1 MLTVNKGIRTATVES
16 CLGSLYIDDY
26 RNSFG
31 IDPKYLCDFFEAYE
45 IWLEEDFLEDSD
57 DALKEWYEYNQ
68 EPITIDNLIKKPI
81 NEH

>member
-1 MLTVNKGIRTATVES
+1 MIHNVGMSMAAL
-16 CLGSLYIDDY
+16 SLIF
-26 RNSFG
+26 S
-31 IDPKYLCDFFEAYE
+31 LSYE